1 MDQVLA
7 RKIEANRKGYERLLE
22 DSNYV
27 HVRLTPINGALSAI
41 HKDHN
46 FDPTIGKFG
55 IPRGDYEKISL
66 DVLFENGKSIV
77 LDSEVKNIGES
88 APEGLL
94 DYVKFD
100 IKGVEGTGRRNII
113 SKITDAG
120 HQGAETIVL
129 YYHIPDVFNLPKITN
144 AYKGYLNLSRTKT
157 VKTVHYIVNG
167 KLHSI

>member
-66 DVLFENGKSIV
+66 DVLFENGK
-77 LDSEVKNIGES
+77 DS
-88 APEGLL
+88 
-94 DYVKFD
+94 
-100 IKGVEGTGRRNII
+100 T
-113 SKITDAG
+113 
-120 HQGAETIVL
+120 
-129 YYHIPDVFNLPKITN
+129 
-144 AYKGYLNLSRTKT
+144 
-157 VKTVHYIVNG
+157 
-167 KLHSI
+167 LHS